1 MTNATVLDRFV
12 EAAHRHAARP
22 AILESDRSLT
32 YADLS
37 DMAGGYA
44 RALVGAGV
52 RPGDRVAL
60 LTPHGTPTIAA
71 ILGTLAVGGVYVPL
85 DPGFPI
91 ERLRLMCAGSG
102 AATVLADPAHTG
114 LAVDLVGPTGRV
126 VGTDRVVPGPLS
138 PVVVAGDDL
147 AYVLF
152 TSGSTGTP
160 KAVGQTHRNLL
171 HAVQNQIDT
180 LALTPADRLSLLA
193 SFGFDAAIPD
203 LYPALLTGATVVPV
217 ELRRHGLP
225 YAARELARH
234 RVTVYHSTPTVY
246 RYLLGTLGAD
256 RLPDVR
262 VVLLGGE
269 QSTYDDVRRGRA
281 HFAAD
286 CLFVNGYGATEVTFA
301 AQYRIRGADL
311 DADRSGP
318 LPIGVALP
326 GYQVS
331 TLPDT
336 GELVVRSHHLAPG
349 YLNQTS
355 DRFGVDP
362 DGVPTYR
369 TGDLGAVD
377 DDGLLRCLGR
387 LDRQVKIRGFRV
399 ELTEIESVL
408 SAEPGIVA
416 ARAVA
421 RDGELLAYVRPT
433 PAGGTDPA
441 PTSAGGT
448 GPVRPEPAGTGPGR
462 PDPARLRAVL
472 AARLPD
478 HALPRAVLVL
488 DEFPL
493 TVTGKIDERAL
504 PDPPRPVAPADLPRT
519 ATERAVHDIW
529 AAVLRVDP
537 IGRSDSFFDL
547 GGHSLLLGEVQ
558 QRLAGRFGVPVPMTR
573 LFAHPTIAAQA
584 AYLDTAGT
592 PEGGTAPATTTGPAT
607 GGPLPVGTTRE
618 YTGDEIAVV
627 GLAGRFP
634 GAPDVATL
642 WWNLCA
648 GVDAIHDYT
657 DAELADLGIGPGLRA
672 DPRHVKAGGLLPG
685 VADFDAE
692 FFGFG
697 ADEAARTDPQHRIFL
712 ETAWEAMED
721 AGHDPETFPGLVGV
735 FSATSANRYFLFH
748 LMDNPAVVGTP
759 DPDDWEARLVGRQF
773 TDHLPG
779 QVAYRLGLT
788 GPAVATQSACSSSL
802 VAVSLAAQSLADY
815 QCDIALA
822 GGVSVT
828 WPRYRHTP
836 GGLAS
841 PDGRCRAFDEAAAG
855 SGFSSGAGVVVLR
868 RLADAL
874 ADHDHVYA
882 ILPGWAVTND
892 GAERAGYAVPGPAGQ
907 VAAIA
912 GALAAAEVAP
922 GEVGLVEAHGSGTP
936 LGDAIEVSALNEVY
950 RGVAPAGRCALGSIK
965 TNIGHLDAGAGVAGL
980 IKAVLA
986 VRHGVI
992 PPNLHFT
999 RPHPEVELDGGPF
1012 HVPTKPAQWPD
1023 TARRV
1028 AGVSSFGLGGTN
1040 AHVVVEQAPPA
1051 GPADPD
1057 GAVAHLLLLSARTPQ
1072 ALRAVI
1078 TRLRQ
1083 HLVTEAPA
1091 LADVAYTLAVGRR
1104 AFGCRAAVAARTLVE
1119 AVAALDQLLDTG
1131 DDLAGGPAELLALAG
1146 GWVDG
1151 EDVDGEELYQ
1161 GDTGRRVPLP
1171 TYPFQRDRYWI
1182 DPPPKEGQR

>member
-1 MTNATVLDRFV
+1 MTKATVIGRFV
-12 EAAHRHAARP
+12 AAAYRHAARP
-22 AILESDRSLT
+22 AILESDLSLT

-44 RALVGAGV
+44 RALAGAGV
-52 RPGDRVAL
+52 RPGDRIAL
-60 LTPHGTPTIAA
+60 LTPHGAPTIAA
-71 ILGTLAVGGVYVPL
+71 ILGTLAAGGVYVPL
-85 DPGFPI
+85 DPGFPV

-102 AATVLADPAHTG
+102 AGTVLAHPGHAA
-114 LAVDLVGPTGRV
+114 LAAELVGPTGRV
-126 VGTDRVVPGPLS
+126 VSTDRAVPGTLS
-138 PVVVAGDDL
+138 PVDTAPDDL

-152 TSGSTGTP
+152 TSGSTGAP

-180 LALTPADRLSLLA
+180 LAVTPADRLSLLA

-217 ELRRHGLP
+217 DLRRHGLP

-234 RVTVYHSTPTVY
+234 RVTIYHSTPTVY
-246 RYLLGTLGAD
+246 RYLLGTD

-269 QSTYDDVRRGRA
+269 QSTYDDVRRGRG
-281 HFAAD
+281 HFATD

-301 AQYRIRGADL
+301 AQYQVRGADV
-311 DADRSGP
+311 DADRTGP
-318 LPIGVALP
+318 LPIGTALP
-326 GYQVS
+326 GYQVT

-355 DRFGVDP
+355 DRFGTDP
-362 DGVPTYR
+362 TGVPAYR

-408 SAEPGIVA
+408 AAQPGIVA
-416 ARAVA
+416 ARAIA
-421 RDGELLAYVRPT
+421 RAGELLAYVRPA
-433 PAGGTDPA
+433 PPQAGG
-441 PTSAGGT
+441 
-448 GPVRPEPAGTGPGR
+448 PVAAR
-462 PDPARLRAVL
+462 PDPARLRAAL

-478 HALPRAVLVL
+478 YALPRAVLVL

-519 ATERAVHDIW
+519 PTEQAVHDIW
-529 AAVLRVDP
+529 SAVLRADR

-558 QRLAGRFGVPVPMTR
+558 QRLTERFGVPVPMTR

-584 AYLDTAGT
+584 AFLDGT
-592 PEGGTAPATTTGPAT
+592 GSPGSGT
-607 GGPLPVGTTRE
+607 GGPVPPPPASATRE

-657 DAELADLGIGPGLRA
+657 DAELADLGIGPGLRT
-672 DPRHVKAGGLLPG
+672 DPRHVKAGGWLPG

-721 AGHDPETFPGLVGV
+721 AGHDPATFPGLVGV

-759 DPDDWEARLVGRQF
+759 DPDDWEARLVARQF

-882 ILPGWAVTND
+882 VLPGWAVTND

-999 RPHPEVELDGGPF
+999 RPHPEVDLDGGPF

-1023 TARRV
+1023 AARRV

-1040 AHVVVEQAPPA
+1040 AHVVVEQAPPTE
-1051 GPADPD
+1051 PAEPG
-1057 GAVAHLLLLSARTPQ
+1057 GARAHLLPLSARTPQ
-1072 ALRAVI
+1072 ALRAAI

-1104 AFGCRAAVAARTLVE
+1104 AFGCRAAVVAATLDE
-1119 AVAALDQLLDTG
+1119 AVAALDRLLDTG
-1131 DDLAGGPAELLALAG
+1131 DDLAGGPAEPLTLAG
-1146 GWVDG
+1146 RWVDG

-1161 GDTGRRVPLP
+1161 GGTGRRVPLP